1 MIAGTQTTPVFARNK
16 STEWMKERLDYMGF
30 APVNELIN
38 AVDWDEDDDCILILG
53 DSNPE
58 L

>member
-1 MIAGTQTTPVFARNK
+1 MFARNK